1 MGVRRE
7 VADPLEDGEAKG
19 LTADER
25 RVVSSI
31 VCRLLSTASARNVH
45 ADLTHPVRA
54 IESGRRW
61 RDLTAA
67 F

>member
-25 RVVSSI
+25 RVVSS
-31 VCRLLSTASARNVH
+31 VTARLLSTASARNVH
-45 ADLTHPVRA
+45 ADSVRLFA
-54 IESGRRW
+54 RLNQVGDGGI
-61 RDLTAA
+61 
-67 F
+67 